1 MGCAESSTA
10 KAAAVRSKEIDRNL
24 RKDGDTALREVK
36 LLLLGNFYDLHVLN
50 CIIIDCVLS
59 GAGESGKSTIVK
71 QMK

>member
-36 LLLLGNFYDLHVLN
+36 LLLLGNFYDSVTRLN

-59 GAGESGKSTIVK
+59 
-71 QMK
+71 